1 VLLAALLSA
10 GSAGL
15 LAYPLDGYD
24 ETGIRRV
31 EGSRLANEGRA
42 LGGRQPPGA
51 LLTTAEVDIRLADRP
66 ALQIPP
72 PDPGFTGQVK
82 ALLGEHV
89 DDYGIAVLDLTDPDR
104 PAYAEHCGDYLQNV
118 GSVGKLVGAL
128 GYFQALADAW
138 PDDPEARKRVLH
150 DTSITADDFSRS
162 DGHDVRFFDVER
174 RILTRRPLQSGD
186 EGSVWEYLDWML
198 SASSNAAAS
207 MIMRD
212 AMLLRRFGRKYP
224 VPEDRIRA
232 FFGDTPAGELTQLF
246 RETFWEPVAR
256 NGLDLSQI
264 RQGSFFTA
272 QGKRNVNGGG
282 TSYAT
287 AHSLVQLMLLMEQ
300 GRLVDAWSSRQ
311 IKRLLYVTER
321 RIRYAS
327 SPALNNA
334 AVYYK
339 SGSWYRCRE
348 EEGFRCGRYRGNVIN
363 YMNSVAIVE
372 QEIGGRKLH
381 YIVAVI
387 SNVLRRNSAVDHQ
400 ELGTEIHQLI
410 ERRNGLE
417 VQ

>member
-1 VLLAALLSA
+1 
-10 GSAGL
+10 
-15 LAYPLDGYD
+15 
-24 ETGIRRV
+24 
-31 EGSRLANEGRA
+31 
-42 LGGRQPPGA
+42 
-51 LLTTAEVDIRLADRP
+51 
-66 ALQIPP
+66 
-72 PDPGFTGQVK
+72 
-82 ALLGEHV
+82 
-89 DDYGIAVLDLTDPDR
+89 
-104 PAYAEHCGDYLQNV
+104 
-118 GSVGKLVGAL
+118 
-128 GYFQALADAW
+128 
-138 PDDPEARKRVLH
+138 
-150 DTSITADDFSRS
+150 
-162 DGHDVRFFDVER
+162 
-174 RILTRRPLQSGD
+174 
-186 EGSVWEYLDWML
+186 
-198 SASSNAAAS
+198 
-207 MIMRD
+207 
-212 AMLLRRFGRKYP
+212 MLLRRFGRKYP